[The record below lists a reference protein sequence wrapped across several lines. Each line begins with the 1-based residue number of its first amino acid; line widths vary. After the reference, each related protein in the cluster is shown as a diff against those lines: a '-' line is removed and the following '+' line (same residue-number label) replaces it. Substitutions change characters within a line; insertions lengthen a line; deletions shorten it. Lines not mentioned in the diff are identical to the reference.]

1 MSKNKLSKEEIEKIK
16 KEVIRDASPYSEGN
30 LIIKAKKL
38 REPAPPL
45 EKLGVKASDVIK
57 WVGPIPEDYQ
67 NYPSI
72 PVKIRGGRFTDVV
85 FDRVYK
91 GYKYCAYVPN
101 DVIKAEI
108 FCKFFFNPATDRTE
122 VIVNRDVAFVLPK
135 AQAKQKIRQLK
146 AIFLKRHR
154 NSPEAYDIA
163 DHVVT
168 VADVAAALGE
178 GL

>member
-1 MSKNKLSKEEIEKIK
+1 MPKNKLSKEELEKIK
-16 KEVIRDASPYSEGN
+16 EEVIKEASPYSEGN
-30 LIIKAKKL
+30 LIIKAKEV
-38 REPAPPL
+38 RESAPPL

-57 WVGPIPEDYQ
+57 WVGPISEDYQ

-72 PVKIRGGRFTDVV
+72 PVKIRGRFVDVV

-91 GYKYCAYVPN
+91 GYKYCAHVPN

-146 AIFLKRHR
+146 SIFLKRHR